1 MIIAITGSDGFL
13 GWHLQ
18 ARLRA
23 LSSHDMVRVSRTTF
37 NDPDRLTTALAG
49 AECVVHLAGVNRGR
63 PHEVENSNEEL
74 AQQLVRG
81 LDATGRAPRLVYADS
96 VHAGSDS
103 PYGRGK
109 ARAASLLGQ
118 WADRR
123 GATLI
128 DLVLPNLFGEGCRPD
143 YNSFVATF
151 CQRLAVGGAPMVD
164 VDREVELLHAQ
175 DAAQVLIAA
184 VEGGGSGVYRPA
196 GTPYRVSEVLTKLRA
211 ISTTY
216 ATGRLPDLSD
226 PFTLRL
232 FNTYRSYLY
241 PAHIACPL
249 KASADS
255 RGTFVEAVQSL
266 GGGGQTSFS
275 TTKPGITRGNHFHLR
290 KVERFVVVAG
300 EATIAIRPIQR
311 TTVSTFEVSG
321 DKAVF
326 VDIPTLHTHNIT
338 NTGSTELLTLF
349 WTNELFDPADPD
361 TFAEAVA

>member
-1 MIIAITGSDGFL
+1 MIIAITGADGFL

-23 LSSHDMVRVSRTTF
+23 LGSNDVVGISRATF
-37 NDPDRLTTALAG
+37 DDPEHLRTALAG
-49 AECVVHLAGVNRGR
+49 ADVVVHLAGVNRGR
-63 PHEVENSNEEL
+63 PDEVENGNEEL
-74 AQQLVRG
+74 AQQLIRA
-81 LDATGRAPRLVYADS
+81 LDATGQALRLVYADS
-96 VHAGSDS
+96 IQAGSDS

-109 ARAASLLGQ
+109 VRAASLLGE

-123 GATLI
+123 GVTLI
-128 DLVLPNLFGEGCRPD
+128 DVLLPNLFGEGCRPD

-151 CQRLAVGGAPMVD
+151 CQRLATGGAPVVD

-184 VEGGGSGVYRPA
+184 MEEGGPGICRPA
-196 GTPYRVSEVLTKLRA
+196 GMPYRVSDVLARLRD

-216 ATGRLPDLSD
+216 ATGRLPDLTD
-226 PFTLRL
+226 PFILSL

-241 PAHIACPL
+241 PAQVPCPL
-249 KASADS
+249 KVSSDF

-290 KVERFVVVAG
+290 KVERFVVLTG

-311 TTVSTFEVSG
+311 ATVSMFEVSG
-321 DKAVF
+321 DRPVF
-326 VDIPTLHTHNIT
+326 IDMPTLHTHNIT
-338 NTGSTELLTLF
+338 NRGSTELLTLF
-349 WTNELFDPADPD
+349 WINELFDPADPD